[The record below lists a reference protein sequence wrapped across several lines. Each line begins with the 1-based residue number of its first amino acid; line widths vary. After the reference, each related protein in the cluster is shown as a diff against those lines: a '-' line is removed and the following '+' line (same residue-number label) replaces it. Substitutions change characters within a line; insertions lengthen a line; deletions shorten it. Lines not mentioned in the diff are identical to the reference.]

1 MGKLPFFVCLV
12 IAGALCGCS
21 QQHKFVQRISDADRV
36 ILTNIYAGDPFG
48 IEVTNVDPQKI
59 IAAISSAQRN
69 ATVMA
74 SPNLRL
80 EFFKGSNLLGTVN
93 MCVNCFGVDGV
104 QYVDS
109 SGVLEAVDNEYRKK
123 HLEEQIRLSH

>member
-12 IAGALCGCS
+12 IAAAFCGCS
-21 QQHKFVQRISDADRV
+21 QQNKFVQRISDADRV

-48 IEVTNVDPQKI
+48 IEVTNIEPKKI
-59 IAAISSAQRN
+59 VAAISSAQINRS
-69 ATVMA
+69 VKA

-80 EFFKGSNLLGTVN
+80 EFFKGSNFLGTVN
-93 MCVNCFGVDGV
+93 MCVNSFGVDGV

-123 HLEEQIRLSH
+123 YMAEQIRLSH